1 MRVADRV
8 DGNQCAWG
16 LLDQMASRFSCVLR
30 DTPFRGQATPPNLVQ
45 ERDMHNDNEGQCL

>member
-8 DGNQCAWG
+8 DGDQGAWG